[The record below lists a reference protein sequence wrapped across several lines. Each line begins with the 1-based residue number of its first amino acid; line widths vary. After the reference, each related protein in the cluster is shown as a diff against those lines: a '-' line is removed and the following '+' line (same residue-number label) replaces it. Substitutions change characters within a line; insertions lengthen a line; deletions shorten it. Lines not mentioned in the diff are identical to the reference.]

1 MSTAPTRPSSAVPLL
16 RVEDLRVAFGGKA
29 VVHGVDFDIG
39 AGEKLALVGE
49 SGSGKT
55 ITALSLLRLAADAE
69 VSGRALLQGRG
80 GAPVR
85 DLLALPEREMRG
97 LRGGD
102 IAMVFQ
108 EPMTALNPLMPVG
121 RQIAEVLQLKQ
132 GLSRAQ
138 SAGQAVEL
146 LAATGVPEPARRAGA
161 YPHQLSGGQRQ
172 RAMIAMAL
180 ASRPRLLLA
189 DEPTTAL
196 DVTLRGQILD
206 LLSDL
211 QRQTGMAVLLIT
223 HDLNLV
229 RRFADR
235 VAVMERGVLVE
246 QGSVAEV
253 FSAPAHAYTRRLL
266 GSVPRRDVIEDVGT
280 DAASGPDAGAARTE
294 PPAASARGLRVAYAT
309 PLPGLRG
316 WFRRG
321 EFVAV
326 KGADLVVHPGRTLGV
341 VGESGSGK
349 STLAQALLGLLPF
362 RGELRIAGRAWE
374 LPVQRNSAANQAL
387 RRSVQVVFQDPFSSL
402 SPRLTVEEIVGEGL
416 QVHAPQESGARRRA
430 RVEAALADVGLTHAQ
445 FPGLLGRY
453 PHEFS
458 GGQRQ
463 RIAIARALILQPRLL
478 VLDEPT
484 SALDVTIQQQVLVLL
499 QRLQRERG
507 LSYLLITHDVAV
519 IRAMA
524 HDVLVMKDGDV
535 VESGR
540 MAQVLDAPRHP
551 YTQRLVAA
559 AGEGGTA

>member
-1 MSTAPTRPSSAVPLL
+1 MNPQPLL
-16 RVEDLRVAFGGKA
+16 QVDNLHVRFGDKE
-29 VVHGVDFDIG
+29 VVRGVSFCIAPG
-39 AGEKLALVGE
+39 QKLALVGE

-55 ITALSLLRLAADAE
+55 ITALSLLRLVGDAAITGQA
-69 VSGRALLQGRG
+69 VLQGQ
-80 GAPVR
+80 R
-85 DLLALPEREMRG
+85 DLLALTEREMRG
-97 LRGGD
+97 VRGDD

-108 EPMTALNPLMPVG
+108 EPMTALNPLMTVG
-121 RQIAEVLQLKQ
+121 AQIAEILQLKR
-132 GLSRAQ
+132 GLTGSQCAQ
-138 SAGQAVEL
+138 AAVDL
-146 LAATGVPEPARRAGA
+146 LAQTGIPEPARRAGNF
-161 YPHQLSGGQRQ
+161 PHQLSGGQRQ

-180 ASRPRLLLA
+180 ASAPKLLLA

-235 VAVMERGVLVE
+235 VAVMEQGVLVE
-246 QGSVAEV
+246 QGAVADV
-253 FSAPAHAYTRRLL
+253 FGAPQHAYTRRLIA
-266 GSVPRRDVIEDVGT
+266 SQPRRDVAPADSPPGT
-280 DAASGPDAGAARTE
+280 TPVVKAQD
-294 PPAASARGLRVAYAT
+294 LRVVYPT

-316 WFRRG
+316 WFKKG

-326 KGADLVVHPGRTLGV
+326 QGATLSLLPGQTLGV

-349 STLAQALLGLLPF
+349 STLAQAILGLLPHT
-362 RGELRIAGRAWE
+362 GQLQVGGQAWE
-374 LPVQRNSAANQAL
+374 QPAMRNTRTNQRL
-387 RRSVQVVFQDPFSSL
+387 RRRVQVVFQDPFSSL

-416 QVHAPQESGARRRA
+416 RVHERGLNTAERRA
-430 RVEAALADVGLTHAQ
+430 RVEAALTEVGLTEAQ
-445 FPGLLGRY
+445 YPRLLERY

-463 RIAIARALILQPRLL
+463 RLAIARALIVQPQVL

-484 SALDVTIQQQVLVLL
+484 SALDVTIQQQVLGLL
-499 QRLQRERG
+499 QRLQKEKG
-507 LSYLLITHDVAV
+507 LSYLLITHDVDV

-524 HDVLVMKDGDV
+524 HQVLVMKDGAV
-535 VESGR
+535 LEQGTVG
-540 MAQVLDAPRHP
+540 QVLDAPQHP

-559 AGEGGTA
+559 ATTPAAV